1 MVDAMPSAHGNLD
14 WKPLLDH
21 LDLVAAP
28 VADAARAGL
37 VPSAQVAAI
46 DGTLADTAAFCAAY
60 DVGLEHS
67 ANCVVVL
74 GRRGETR
81 TRAAVMVLGTDRADV
96 NRIVR
101 KHLGA
106 RRISFADQAETE
118 EVTGITS
125 GGITPVGLPED
136 WPVLVD
142 QAVATS
148 ELLVIG
154 GGVRDAKLLVSGA
167 ELAALPGTEV
177 LELRVG

>member
-1 MVDAMPSAHGNLD
+1 
-14 WKPLLDH
+14 
-21 LDLVAAP
+21 
-28 VADAARAGL
+28 
-37 VPSAQVAAI
+37 
-46 DGTLADTAAFCAAY
+46 
-60 DVGLEHS
+60 
-67 ANCVVVL
+67 
-74 GRRGETR
+74 
-81 TRAAVMVLGTDRADV
+81 V

-118 EVTGITS
+118 EVTGMTS

>member
-101 KHLGA
+101 KHLGM
-106 RRISFADQAETE
+106 
-118 EVTGITS
+118 TS